1 MNQTKYSFGRRML
14 LTSEETIT
22 SENVVEVL
30 KKVLPDFNKNESD
43 SEYLYSYF
51 NGNQPILN
59 RVKKFRPEIN
69 NKVVENHA
77 HEIVN
82 FKTGYDFGE
91 PIQYVRRATKNGTGS
106 EIDINYSSDKEDMEV
121 TSKITLLNEFMHCED
136 KSSKDKNLA
145 EWFYITGSAF
155 RMVLPNPDY
164 PEDSGSPFTIDTL
177 DSRYTAV
184 VYNSGFRK
192 KPVMSIQKVVL
203 DNDKVLYCIYTE
215 NLYFEILDNAITKCD
230 SNLLGSIPVIEY
242 PANSSR
248 TGSFELVIG
257 LLDEIN
263 NVESNRIDG
272 IEQFVQSFMK
282 FINVNIDSDKYEE
295 LKEQGAIL
303 VKSDPNCPADV
314 DVISSELNQSQVQT
328 ALDHLYQMVL
338 IICGMPDR
346 NGANRTTGDTGQ
358 AVILRDG
365 WTSAE
370 AEAKNVEGVFKPAE
384 KKFLKIALSIM
395 RDLSHIDI
403 KLSDI
408 DIKFTRNKTDN
419 IVTKTQAMQSMLE
432 SGIHPQIS
440 ITNSGLFSDPEQVYL
455 DSLPYLQAKWKT
467 KGETESESEKLQN
480 NGQSQTISAS
490 NVENKN
496 EVLKDS
502 N

>member
-1 MNQTKYSFGRRML
+1 
-14 LTSEETIT
+14 
-22 SENVVEVL
+22 
-30 KKVLPDFNKNESD
+30 
-43 SEYLYSYF
+43 
-51 NGNQPILN
+51 
-59 RVKKFRPEIN
+59 
-69 NKVVENHA
+69 
-77 HEIVN
+77 
-82 FKTGYDFGE
+82 
-91 PIQYVRRATKNGTGS
+91 
-106 EIDINYSSDKEDMEV
+106 
-121 TSKITLLNEFMHCED
+121 
-136 KSSKDKNLA
+136 
-145 EWFYITGSAF
+145 
-155 RMVLPNPDY
+155 
-164 PEDSGSPFTIDTL
+164 
-177 DSRYTAV
+177 
-184 VYNSGFRK
+184 
-192 KPVMSIQKVVL
+192 
-203 DNDKVLYCIYTE
+203 
-215 NLYFEILDNAITKCD
+215 
-230 SNLLGSIPVIEY
+230 
-242 PANSSR
+242 
-248 TGSFELVIG
+248 
-257 LLDEIN
+257 
-263 NVESNRIDG
+263 
-272 IEQFVQSFMK
+272 MK